1 MPTKKKTKCSLK
13 KYKKKKNKMAYT
25 YEMPLKIPPKEEA
38 QCLQKR
44 KRNVNFVK
52 EIQKNKK

>member
-1 MPTKKKTKCSLK
+1 
-13 KYKKKKNKMAYT
+13 MAYT
-25 YEMPLKIPPKEEA
+25 YEMPLEIPPKEEA
-38 QCLQKR
+38 RCLQKR